1 MKEYLT
7 EAEMAKMLKMSRTTL
22 WELRV
27 YSQMPHLKIN
37 RMVRYDPREVTDWL
51 KKMDIRSM
59 IIKNQEDFNNEEI

>member
-7 EAEMAKMLKMSRTTL
+7 EAEMAKALKMSRTTL

-27 YSQMPHLKIN
+27 YNHMPHLKIN
-37 RMVRYDPREVTDWL
+37 RMVRYDAREVADWL
-51 KKMDIRSM
+51 NKMDIRSM